1 MDIKHIKSFIQ
12 SARRNG
18 TKTEQAA
25 DRLAPLEEQ
34 TQGLIIVGE
43 EDFKAAKDLI
53 EKSDEGGWLDLLRL
67 EPVVIV
73 ILLVTLG
80 FIAYIAW
87 QIQLM
92 PPVTK

>member
-1 MDIKHIKSFIQ
+1 MDIKHIKSLIA

-18 TKTEQAA
+18 RKTEQAA

-34 TQGLIIVGE
+34 TEGLIIIGE
-43 EDFKAAKDLI
+43 EDFKIAKDLI
-53 EKSDEGGWLDLLRL
+53 EKSGEGGWRDLLHL

-80 FIAYIAW
+80 FIAYIAS
-87 QIQLM
+87 QIPSM
-92 PPVTK
+92 PLVTK

>member
-1 MDIKHIKSFIQ
+1 MDIKHIKSLIK

-53 EKSDEGGWLDLLRL
+53 EKSDEVGWRDLLRL

-73 ILLVTLG
+73 ILLVTLA
-80 FIAYIAW
+80 FIAFIAW
-87 QIQLM
+87 QIPSM
-92 PPVTK
+92 PLVTK